1 MEEEDQSP
9 DPFNQL
15 ILEDDSILDEAAV
28 LDLFTTRVE
37 ELMRENLDLLL
48 SSLYRLDVDEDKIE
62 RALHSPDV
70 PAARGIASLIIERQ
84 KERIRT
90 RKMYSSGKG
99 DKWKGV
105 E

>member
-1 MEEEDQSP
+1 MKENLP
-9 DPFNQL
+9 DPLDQL
-15 ILEDDSILDEAAV
+15 IPEYDSILDEEAL

-37 ELMRENLDLLL
+37 ELMRDNLDLLL
-48 SSLYRLDVDEDKIE
+48 SSLYRLDVYEDKIE
-62 RALHSPDV
+62 RAMHSSTV

-90 RKMYSSGKG
+90 RKMYSSGKE
-99 DKWKGV
+99 DKWKGL